1 LSGQGTDSIVVQ
13 FGSGLYSGNLTV
25 YGEATCKN
33 SDVLTVQLTGAPAN
47 PGPIS
52 GQTNVCANQS
62 NLVYTIPPVIGAT
75 YYQWTLPP
83 GAVQLS
89 FGNSNSITI
98 KMGTTTGPISVRPV
112 NVCNNAQTS
121 IKYLNIVCR
130 EEEQISQPVMQ
141 MNLTQE
147 NHHLTVSVEG
157 MDQPAIVSLYSSLG
171 QLIGKELI
179 ESTQDG
185 IAVFGN
191 LSNGIYMVEVSS
203 GDQRIVGK
211 AIIN

>member
-1 LSGQGTDSIVVQ
+1 
-13 FGSGLYSGNLTV
+13 
-25 YGEATCKN
+25 
-33 SDVLTVQLTGAPAN
+33 
-47 PGPIS
+47 
-52 GQTNVCANQS
+52 
-62 NLVYTIPPVIGAT
+62 
-75 YYQWTLPP
+75 
-83 GAVQLS
+83 
-89 FGNSNSITI
+89 
-98 KMGTTTGPISVRPV
+98 MGTTTGPISVRPV
-112 NVCNNAQTS
+112 NVCYNAQTS

-157 MDQPAIVSLYSSLG
+157 MDQQAIVSLYSSLG